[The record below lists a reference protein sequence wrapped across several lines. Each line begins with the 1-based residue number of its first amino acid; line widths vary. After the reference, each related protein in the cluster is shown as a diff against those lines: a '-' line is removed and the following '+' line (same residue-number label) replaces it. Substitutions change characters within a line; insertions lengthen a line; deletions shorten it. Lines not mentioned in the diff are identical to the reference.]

1 MRRHTLHAGLIPA
14 AALVS
19 LASAQGVPLTGML
32 SDSTTGPLTA
42 GVYVANT
49 ISVPPGETLTVDAG
63 VVIKFEFDT
72 RFDVEGTLLVDG
84 TPGNPVIF
92 TETRDDVGG
101 DTNGDGSFTA
111 PAAGWWRGL
120 RFVDGS
126 DASVVRNAVIR
137 YGGRFIDGVQLSSSD
152 ATFEG
157 VSVTDIEGSGFD
169 LEGTSFPTL
178 TGCRVERCTGQAFDG
193 VQVTALPGFS
203 ALSGANNT
211 LGTRVRVTGGAVAP
225 GQSISIGPDNG
236 VDGSIF
242 FDANLLIA
250 DGGTVEVTPG
260 TVLKFDFDQR
270 AEVDGTLRA
279 LGTASNRVVI
289 TDLRDDAVGGDSNGD
304 GASTAPAAGWWRGID
319 MNDGAD
325 ASELRFVDV
334 RYGGRFIAGIELQD
348 CDATFESI
356 VVSDFTNDGIDF
368 NGSGLPTL
376 NDVTVER
383 CTGTALARTLVEAVP
398 GFTGLDAADNGF
410 NWIDVRNSVVEMGKS
425 VEIGP
430 ENGIYG
436 AVRMGSSLIVEEGA
450 DVTFTAGSIVK
461 MAFDTRIDVSGQ
473 LFMRG
478 TLGDPVL
485 VVDDRNDVG
494 GDSNGDADAT
504 LPDRG
509 WWRGIQFL
517 DTADG
522 SELEYTELSHGGR
535 FIAGLE
541 LSEAEIVA
549 DHVTIAEFS
558 GDGID
563 LNGSSAPCQFIACA
577 AIENTSEAIN
587 NVRLDRAPD
596 FLGTRVAGN
605 GQDRMRVDIGSVT
618 GDVELQEFNL
628 VGGAIYVDAAVVI
641 ADGASLTLGPD
652 VALQMAFDTRIDVD
666 GALHVEADFERP
678 VVITSSTDTTV
689 QLGAAGDP
697 GNANWWRGVTFAA
710 DTDVSD
716 VRGLIVRNGG
726 RFTANVLVLAP
737 TVELR
742 QVRSDRSGRS
752 GFDFETFPAV
762 AERIAAADCLNHGV
776 LIDGGAGDLRQ
787 ATLVGNA
794 LDGVQADAEWSG
806 AVVDSIAW
814 ANGQQPFDV
823 AGAEVRFSNGD
834 AALAGTLGNLFEDPL
849 FVDEAGRNLELQTG
863 SPSIDAGDPSSPLD
877 PNGSRADQG
886 AYPENDLLPETF
898 CEQVDDGT
906 CVSTIETWGFASIS
920 RTEPFLVW
928 LDDAPIDQMG
938 LFFYGIGG
946 RARIPGVF
954 GDLCVIDPYFR
965 TPVMLSGGDPA
976 LGGCSGRFQ
985 FDARDLIQSGIDPNL
1000 VPGVTLIGSFWHRDL
1015 GAPGGAKFTEAVEIT
1030 IGT

>member
-1 MRRHTLHAGLIPA
+1 M
-14 AALVS
+14 
-19 LASAQGVPLTGML
+19 PLTGML
-32 SDSTTGPLTA
+32 SDSTTGPLAA

-49 ISVPPGETLTVDAG
+49 ISVPAGETLTIDAG

-72 RFDVEGTLLVDG
+72 RFDVEGTLIVDG

-101 DTNGDGSFTA
+101 DTNGDGSFTV

-178 TGCRVERCTGQAFDG
+178 TGCRVERCTAQAFDR
-193 VQVTALPGFS
+193 VQVTALPAFS
-203 ALSGANNT
+203 GLGGANNT

-250 DGGTVEVTPG
+250 DGGTVELAPG

-270 AEVDGTLRA
+270 ADIDGTLRA
-279 LGTASNRVVI
+279 LGNASNRVVF

-450 DVTFTAGSIVK
+450 
-461 MAFDTRIDVSGQ
+461 
-473 LFMRG
+473 
-478 TLGDPVL
+478 
-485 VVDDRNDVG
+485 
-494 GDSNGDADAT
+494 
-504 LPDRG
+504 
-509 WWRGIQFL
+509 
-517 DTADG
+517 
-522 SELEYTELSHGGR
+522 
-535 FIAGLE
+535 
-541 LSEAEIVA
+541 
-549 DHVTIAEFS
+549 
-558 GDGID
+558 
-563 LNGSSAPCQFIACA
+563 
-577 AIENTSEAIN
+577 
-587 NVRLDRAPD
+587 
-596 FLGTRVAGN
+596 
-605 GQDRMRVDIGSVT
+605 
-618 GDVELQEFNL
+618 
-628 VGGAIYVDAAVVI
+628 
-641 ADGASLTLGPD
+641 
-652 VALQMAFDTRIDVD
+652 
-666 GALHVEADFERP
+666 
-678 VVITSSTDTTV
+678 
-689 QLGAAGDP
+689 
-697 GNANWWRGVTFAA
+697 
-710 DTDVSD
+710 
-716 VRGLIVRNGG
+716 
-726 RFTANVLVLAP
+726 
-737 TVELR
+737 
-742 QVRSDRSGRS
+742 
-752 GFDFETFPAV
+752 
-762 AERIAAADCLNHGV
+762 
-776 LIDGGAGDLRQ
+776 
-787 ATLVGNA
+787 
-794 LDGVQADAEWSG
+794 
-806 AVVDSIAW
+806 
-814 ANGQQPFDV
+814 
-823 AGAEVRFSNGD
+823 
-834 AALAGTLGNLFEDPL
+834 
-849 FVDEAGRNLELQTG
+849 
-863 SPSIDAGDPSSPLD
+863 
-877 PNGSRADQG
+877 
-886 AYPENDLLPETF
+886 
-898 CEQVDDGT
+898 
-906 CVSTIETWGFASIS
+906 
-920 RTEPFLVW
+920 
-928 LDDAPIDQMG
+928 
-938 LFFYGIGG
+938 
-946 RARIPGVF
+946 
-954 GDLCVIDPYFR
+954 
-965 TPVMLSGGDPA
+965 
-976 LGGCSGRFQ
+976 
-985 FDARDLIQSGIDPNL
+985 
-1000 VPGVTLIGSFWHRDL
+1000 
-1015 GAPGGAKFTEAVEIT
+1015 
-1030 IGT
+1030 